1 MNMSTYKRIKIHPIT
16 RVTYQLNGL
25 NHRDTPWYLKPVIAT
40 ATRCRTMPA
49 AALLP
54 GLKRTASGPGEL
66 VEVKVLSPVLIEYTE
81 CLMPSNE
88 NLMYIMRLMLSEK
101 I

>member
-1 MNMSTYKRIKIHPIT
+1 
-16 RVTYQLNGL
+16 
-25 NHRDTPWYLKPVIAT
+25 
-40 ATRCRTMPA
+40 MPA

-88 NLMYIMRLMLSEK
+88 NLMYIYIYMYIIHNEAIMLSEK